1 MKSLLDAQI
10 RKANLVQPLEVTW
23 SDGETI
29 AYGQPSP
36 GAPPPRLRFC
46 SAGAERSLFLHPE
59 LRFGELY
66 MDEELVVERGSIFD
80 VIMAIQSASRDV
92 QQSATSRIIG
102 GVRRWT
108 RRLHQRNRRQSS
120 RSNVEHHYDLDSGLY
135 EMFLDSDR
143 QYSCAYFDSDDA
155 TLDEAQLAKKRHI
168 AAKLRI
174 EPGMRVLDIGSGWG
188 GLALYL
194 AETMEA
200 DVTGITLSR
209 YQHRISNERAAER
222 GLGDHVRF
230 LLQDYRDTEG
240 EYDRIVSVGMFEH
253 VGIGFYRTFFR
264 KCRELLREDGAAL
277 LHTIGRLEPPGG
289 AHPWIRKYIFPGGYI
304 PALSEV
310 SAAIEQEQLLV
321 CDVEVLR
328 DHYARTLRH
337 WRERFLADG
346 NRAAEKFGNRFCR
359 MWEFYL
365 SACEMSFIHRNL
377 CVFQLQLSRRL
388 DLLPITREYM
398 REQEDR
404 LRQLE
409 ARTA

>member
-1 MKSLLDAQI
+1 
-10 RKANLVQPLEVTW
+10 
-23 SDGETI
+23 
-29 AYGQPSP
+29 
-36 GAPPPRLRFC
+36 
-46 SAGAERSLFLHPE
+46 
-59 LRFGELY
+59 
-66 MDEELVVERGSIFD
+66 
-80 VIMAIQSASRDV
+80 
-92 QQSATSRIIG
+92 
-102 GVRRWT
+102 
-108 RRLHQRNRRQSS
+108 
-120 RSNVEHHYDLDSGLY
+120 
-135 EMFLDSDR
+135 
-143 QYSCAYFDSDDA
+143 
-155 TLDEAQLAKKRHI
+155 
-168 AAKLRI
+168 
-174 EPGMRVLDIGSGWG
+174 
-188 GLALYL
+188 
-194 AETMEA
+194 MEA

-209 YQHRISNERAAER
+209 HQHRISNERAAER
-222 GLGDHVRF
+222 GLGDRVRF
-230 LLQDYRDTEG
+230 LLQDYRDTDG
-240 EYDRIVSVGMFEH
+240 EFDRIVSVGMFEH

-346 NRAAEKFGNRFCR
+346 NRAAEMFGNRFCR

-365 SACEMSFIHRNL
+365 AACEMSFIHRNL
-377 CVFQLQLSRRL
+377 CVLQVQLSRRL

>member
-29 AYGQPSP
+29 AYGLPSP
-36 GAPPPRLRFC
+36 GAPPPRLRFR
-46 SAGAERSLFLHPE
+46 SAGAERLLFLNPE

-66 MDEELVVERGSIFD
+66 MDGELIVERGSIFD

-92 QQSATSRIIG
+92 QQTATSRILG
-102 GVRRWT
+102 SVRRWT
-108 RRLHQRNRRQSS
+108 RHLHQRNRRQSS

-143 QYSCAYFDSDDA
+143 QYSCAYFESDDA

-188 GLALYL
+188 GLGLYL

-209 YQHRISNERAAER
+209 HQHRISNERAAGR
-222 GLGDHVRF
+222 GLGDRVRF
-230 LLQDYRDTEG
+230 FLQDYRDTEG
-240 EYDRIVSVGMFEH
+240 EFDRIVSVGMFEH
-253 VGIGFYRTFFR
+253 VGIGFYRAFFR

-289 AHPWIRKYIFPGGYI
+289 THPWIGKYIFPGGYI

-310 SAAIEQEQLLV
+310 SAAIEQETSPG
-321 CDVEVLR
+321 LR
-328 DHYARTLRH
+328 RRSAAGPLRTHAPPLAR
-337 WRERFLADG
+337 A
-346 NRAAEKFGNRFCR
+346 
-359 MWEFYL
+359 L
-365 SACEMSFIHRNL
+365 SG
-377 CVFQLQLSRRL
+377 
-388 DLLPITREYM
+388 
-398 REQEDR
+398 
-404 LRQLE
+404 
-409 ARTA
+409 